1 MSKEN
6 RLMTLPKVAKALG
19 LTAYAVHEAVR
30 RGELVAVRPNPHG
43 HQLIEPKEL
52 ARWAT
57 SIGLQGPDPGANM
70 NPTERLVEH
79 DAEVAEA
86 CASGREELARDLMG
100 LLERGC
106 DRFEPK
112 LSRQIRQTLE
122 RLLD

>member
-1 MSKEN
+1 MTEEN
-6 RLMTLPKVAKALG
+6 RLLTLPKAAKALG

-30 RGELVAVRPNPHG
+30 RGELAVARPNPRG
-43 HQLIEPKEL
+43 RSFIEPKEL
-52 ARWAT
+52 ARWAQ
-57 SIGLQGPDPGANM
+57 SIGLQTPGPRAKM

-100 LLERGC
+100 VLERRPDC
-106 DRFEPK
+106 VQPHV
-112 LSRQIRQTLE
+112 LRQIRQVLE